1 MFQLVKRFFE
11 PAVNDKKES
20 FKSFAGTMVNAI
32 YIDILPVIYLP
43 KLILDIQ
50 AGDVTKI
57 YQTSIIFLVLV
68 SITFTFRIIL
78 RGWYWYSHR
87 KFLAD
92 LEKKYRPIVLKKE
105 NLYFEKT
112 GTGKAQS
119 IIENGLNT
127 WARTLNDSI
136 WYITRIVV
144 AIVLGVVVISKVNHN
159 LLFLFFGL
167 IILAVYFNYLFRK
180 LKYKIDLEQKD
191 VRNLY
196 NAFSVRSIMSRNEII
211 YSNKI
216 QEETNKLHNLKL
228 QEHKLGVRSDIYG
241 ALSVVPGEMMFLM
254 LPFIGTIIYLY
265 FNYVDFKSENIALL
279 VSFVYFSSRMSGMV
293 WQFMGF
299 MWIVMENFPDIKK
312 FWDFLDNTPEIKNY
326 ETGEKFIHT
335 GGDIKLENITFKY
348 DDELVLNNLSL
359 SVAAGTKLALVGRSG
374 SGKTTIAKLIAGY
387 LRSQQGKVLVDG
399 QDLNTVSLKSYYKY
413 IGYLTQEPSVFDGTI
428 KENMLYAVDKKDSAS
443 VTEKEI
449 EIALEKAQCDFVF
462 KLKKGMHTE
471 IGEKGVRLS
480 GGERQRLAIA
490 KLFLKNPEIIILDEP
505 TSALDSFS
513 EEKVSKSLQELFKGR
528 TTIIIA
534 HRLQTVR
541 NADRIIVLENG
552 QILEDSTHQDLVEQK
567 GKYYEMLNLQ
577 SGLV

>member
-1 MFQLVKRFFE
+1 
-11 PAVNDKKES
+11 
-20 FKSFAGTMVNAI
+20 
-32 YIDILPVIYLP
+32 
-43 KLILDIQ
+43 
-50 AGDVTKI
+50 
-57 YQTSIIFLVLV
+57 
-68 SITFTFRIIL
+68 
-78 RGWYWYSHR
+78 
-87 KFLAD
+87 
-92 LEKKYRPIVLKKE
+92 
-105 NLYFEKT
+105 
-112 GTGKAQS
+112 
-119 IIENGLNT
+119 
-127 WARTLNDSI
+127 
-136 WYITRIVV
+136 
-144 AIVLGVVVISKVNHN
+144 
-159 LLFLFFGL
+159 
-167 IILAVYFNYLFRK
+167 
-180 LKYKIDLEQKD
+180 
-191 VRNLY
+191 
-196 NAFSVRSIMSRNEII
+196 
-211 YSNKI
+211 
-216 QEETNKLHNLKL
+216 LKL

>member
-1 MFQLVKRFFE
+1 
-11 PAVNDKKES
+11 
-20 FKSFAGTMVNAI
+20 
-32 YIDILPVIYLP
+32 
-43 KLILDIQ
+43 
-50 AGDVTKI
+50 
-57 YQTSIIFLVLV
+57 
-68 SITFTFRIIL
+68 
-78 RGWYWYSHR
+78 
-87 KFLAD
+87 LAD